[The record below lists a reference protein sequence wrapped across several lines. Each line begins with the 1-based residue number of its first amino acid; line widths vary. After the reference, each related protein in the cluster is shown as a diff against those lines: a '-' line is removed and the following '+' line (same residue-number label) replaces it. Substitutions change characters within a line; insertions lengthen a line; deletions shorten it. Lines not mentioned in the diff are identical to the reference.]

1 MPNPT
6 RELIT
11 LDELNKKLTAEL
23 RIIPEFKDAQ
33 RKAQYLFEKPDAD
46 GCNWSPNPSVNP
58 GSNGSLVTA
67 QPHVERIVRGARA
80 RYNIKK

>member
-33 RKAQYLFEKPDAD
+33 RKAQ
-46 GCNWSPNPSVNP
+46 
-58 GSNGSLVTA
+58 
-67 QPHVERIVRGARA
+67 
-80 RYNIKK
+80 